1 MRADELHPIFC
12 RTGRLMTSLYL
23 AAVDPNVYKA
33 YIVARLFKK
42 HYSVVGSA
50 IL

>member
-1 MRADELHPIFC
+1 MNFIPYFAAQE
-12 RTGRLMTSLYL
+12 GLMTSLYP

-33 YIVARLFKK
+33 YIVARLFKEK
-42 HYSVVGSA
+42 HYSIVGNA